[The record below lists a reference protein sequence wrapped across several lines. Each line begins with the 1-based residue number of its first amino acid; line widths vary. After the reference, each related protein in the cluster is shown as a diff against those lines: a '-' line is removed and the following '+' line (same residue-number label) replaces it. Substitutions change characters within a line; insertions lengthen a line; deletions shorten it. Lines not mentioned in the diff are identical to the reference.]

1 MSVEERDLVAII
13 LAGGKGT
20 RMDSDLPK
28 VLHDLSGRSVIQHSI
43 ANVRE
48 AGIAAVIVVVGY
60 CRDLVTEHLSDSV
73 RFAVQERQLG
83 TGHAVQQALSLVGE
97 DAGSVFVCY
106 GDMPF
111 LSASTIRTLVEAG
124 SQPGVAGAILTM
136 VSQDPPDY
144 GRVVRDG
151 QGRVTKVVEVEDC
164 TPQELEIRE
173 VNVGVY
179 CFAQEAL
186 RWALPRL
193 DDENAQSEYQLTD
206 IVQVLAGGGWR
217 VETVTTDDLE
227 ETLGINDSADLESAR
242 RLEND
247 DG

>member
-1 MSVEERDLVAII
+1 MGERDLVAII

-48 AGIAAVIVVVGY
+48 AGIAEVIVVVGY
-60 CRDLVTEHLSDSV
+60 RQDLVTDHLSDNV

-83 TGHAVQQALSLVGE
+83 TGHAVQQALSLVRE
-97 DAGSVFVCY
+97 NAGSIFVCY

-111 LSASTIRTLVEAG
+111 LGASTIRTLVEAG

-136 VSQDPPDY
+136 VSEDPPDY
-144 GRVVRDG
+144 GRVVRDE
-151 QGRVTKVVEVEDC
+151 QDRVTKVVEVEDC

-193 DDENAQSEYQLTD
+193 DDDNAQNEYQLTD
-206 IVQVLAGGGWR
+206 IVQVLAGDGRR
-217 VETVTTDDLE
+217 VQTVRTDDLE
-227 ETLGINDSADLESAR
+227 ETLGINDRADLERAR
-242 RLEND
+242 RLED
-247 DG
+247 VRSR